1 MSGREEDAGWDPTRP
16 SFGPEREESAA
27 RRPEA
32 SESGGAGEPSDAEA
46 SPEDD
51 AQPLVAQLEGLAA
64 VASRSAVALDDGL
77 PRYARWAVETLEG
90 GGKLLF
96 CGNGGSA
103 ATVEHV
109 AAEYVVRFR
118 RRRRSLPAVALTTS
132 SAVTTAAAN
141 DLGFE
146 EVFARQ
152 VEGLADPDDLLVVH
166 STSGE
171 SENVLR
177 AVRTATEMGLRS
189 VGLLARGGGRAVTL
203 VRLPLVVPTDDP
215 ARAQELHLAIEHA
228 VVDRVDA
235 HFAEEGG

>member
-1 MSGREEDAGWDPTRP
+1 MSGREP
-16 SFGPEREESAA
+16 
-27 RRPEA
+27 
-32 SESGGAGEPSDAEA
+32 
-46 SPEDD
+46 PEDD
-51 AQPLVAQLEGLAA
+51 AGPLVGQLERLAA
-64 VASRSAVALDDGL
+64 VASRTAVALDDGL
-77 PRYARWAVETLEG
+77 PRYARWAVETLER

-118 RRRRSLPAVALTTS
+118 RGRRSLPAVALTAS

-152 VEGLADPDDLLVVH
+152 IEGLADPDDLLVVH

-177 AVRTATEMGLRS
+177 VVRTATEMGLRS
-189 VGLLARGGGRAVTL
+189 VGLLARGGGRAATM
-203 VRLPLVVPTDDP
+203 VRLPLVVPTDDA

-235 HFAEEGG
+235 HFAGGEG